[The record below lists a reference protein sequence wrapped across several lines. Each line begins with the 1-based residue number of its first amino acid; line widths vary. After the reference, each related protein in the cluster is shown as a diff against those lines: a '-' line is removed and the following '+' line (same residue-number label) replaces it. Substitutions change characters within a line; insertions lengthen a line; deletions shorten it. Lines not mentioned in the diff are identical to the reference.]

1 MSNKIDRYWLATI
14 AFLIL
19 CLIAGSVL
27 LIIKR
32 AGHKPVEITLTRNTP
47 PAIQSEIYIDGA
59 VINPGYYQLREND
72 TIDSLITSTGIKEE
86 ADLQNIKLYIPSTE
100 STEMSQRISINRAE
114 AWLLETLPGIG
125 SEKAQAII
133 DFRNENGRFNRT
145 EDLLQ
150 VSGIGTATL
159 ENINEFITVEE

>member
-14 AFLIL
+14 AFLIV

-27 LIIKR
+27 LIIKL
-32 AGHKPVEITLTRNTP
+32 AGHRPVEITLTQNTTP
-47 PAIQSEIYIDGA
+47 TIESEIYIDGA
-59 VINPGYYQLREND
+59 VINPGYYHLREKD
-72 TIDSLITSTGIKEE
+72 TIDSLITSTGLKEE

-100 STEMSQRISINRAE
+100 STEMPQRININRAE
-114 AWLLETLPGIG
+114 AWLLEALPGIG

-133 DFRNENGRFNRT
+133 EYRNKNGRFNRT

-150 VSGIGTATL
+150 VSGIGTSTL
-159 ENINEFITVEE
+159 DTIKVFITVEE

>member
-14 AFLIL
+14 AFLIV

-27 LIIKR
+27 LIIR
-32 AGHKPVEITLTRNTP
+32 LAGHRPVEITLTQNTP
-47 PAIQSEIYIDGA
+47 PIIKSEIYIDGA
-59 VINPGYYQLREND
+59 VINPGYYPLREND
-72 TIDSLITSTGIKEE
+72 TLDTLIASIGLEEE
-86 ADLQNIKLYIPSTE
+86 ADLQNIKLYIPSTTK
-100 STEMSQRISINRAE
+100 TETPQRISINRAE

-125 SEKAQAII
+125 NEKAQAII
-133 DFRNENGRFNRT
+133 EYRNINGRFNTT

-159 ENINEFITVEE
+159 DNIKEFITVEE

>member
-14 AFLIL
+14 AFLII

-27 LIIKR
+27 LIIKLT
-32 AGHKPVEITLTRNTP
+32 GHRPVEIVLRQNNP
-47 PAIQSEIYIDGA
+47 IDIKSNIYIEGA
-59 VINPGYYQLREND
+59 VLNPGYYPFWEND
-72 TIDSLITSTGIKEE
+72 SIDSLIMSAGLKQE
-86 ADLQNIKLYIPSTE
+86 ADLTNIKLYIPTIENSETY
-100 STEMSQRISINRAE
+100 QLISINRAD
-114 AWLLETLPGIG
+114 AWLLEALPGIG

-133 DFRNENGRFNRT
+133 DYRNENGRYNRI

-159 ENINEFITVEE
+159 DNIREFITVEE